1 MTFKT
6 SKLSKAVVK
15 PVAVKHEEASEIGGY
30 DFIPKVSAVVS
41 ICAPPRCGKTTT
53 LATLLKKCIGKKT
66 TVFAFGPTI
75 NHDPTWIKIKDD
87 LEKRKITIHAFTHFI
102 DGKENILQDI
112 IDQLIESSGDDDEET
127 KKPVAQAPQPIIMTG
142 ITDCIGVKFDKV
154 DEKKLEMEV
163 KRREERE
170 KKREERKKKGKK
182 VYPKFC
188 FVFDDLAE
196 SLRAPVMMSL
206 TCKYRHFVSKVIILN
221 HTMTCLTPNTR
232 SMVSYLLVFKG
243 MNDEK
248 LEALWKD
255 SNVHTSFDEFK
266 RLYDFA
272 TEKPYSFL
280 FYDKENG
287 TFRRNFNEAIEM

>member
-6 SKLSKAVVK
+6 NKLSKAVVK
-15 PVAVKHEEASEIGGY
+15 PLQIKHEEPSEIGGY

-41 ICAPPRCGKTTT
+41 ICAPPRCGKTTL

-66 TVFAFGPTI
+66 HVIAFSPTVD
-75 NHDPTWIKIKDD
+75 HDATWLKIKDD
-87 LEKRKITIHAFTHFI
+87 LQKRKVNFQSFTHFI

-112 IDQLIESSGDDDEET
+112 LDTLIEGVDDVDDP
-127 KKPVAQAPQPIIMTG
+127 KPKPPPPPVVMTG
-142 ITDCIGVKFDKV
+142 ITTSIGCHFGKE
-154 DEKKLEMEV
+154 DEKKLEREIE
-163 KRREERE
+163 RREQLE

-196 SLRAPVMMSL
+196 SMRAPVIMSL
-206 TCKYRHFVSKVIILN
+206 CCKYRHFLSKVIILN

-232 SMVSYLLVFKG
+232 SMVSYLIVFKG

-255 SNVHTSFDEFK
+255 SNIHTTFEEFK
-266 RLYDFA
+266 ALYDFA

-287 TFRRNFNEAIEM
+287 TFRKNFNEAIEM